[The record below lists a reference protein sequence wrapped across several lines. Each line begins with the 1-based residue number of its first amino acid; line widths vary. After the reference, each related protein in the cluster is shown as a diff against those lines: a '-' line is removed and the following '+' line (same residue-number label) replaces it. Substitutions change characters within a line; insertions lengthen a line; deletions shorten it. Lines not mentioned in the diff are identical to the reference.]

1 MSHANS
7 LTIVPLRY
15 QNIYQEVDS
24 TDMLEPKPA
33 LNLKIEAE
41 NMDQF
46 SIEAWNNE
54 SISPSRIQ

>member
-7 LTIVPLRY
+7 LTVLPLRY
-15 QNIYQEVDS
+15 QNRYLEVNS
-24 TDMLEPKPA
+24 TSILEPKPA